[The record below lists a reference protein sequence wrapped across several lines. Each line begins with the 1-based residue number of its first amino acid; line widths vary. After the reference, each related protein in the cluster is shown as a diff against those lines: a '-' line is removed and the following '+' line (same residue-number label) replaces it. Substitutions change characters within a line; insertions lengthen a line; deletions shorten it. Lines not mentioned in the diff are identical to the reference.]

1 MLVVLVV
8 LCTLEVTPVCQTES
22 LSLKQWVPALRK
34 KMKTWTVE
42 CFLQVWRKGLKTA
55 VFFSFTFVLVITNRE
70 SWSSHCRSVTCT
82 GRSYPYF
89 GPFYS
94 CQLSC
99 CQWIWQNKQQTN
111 KKTATTTYFRCI
123 YMSLEKIGLLCRL
136 DWNLM
141 WVLPTNGHCQQLLKS
156 SETPAVVSD
165 SERVVEQS
173 ETADPGGCSW
183 VLSTSQ
189 QNNRSV
195 EIFLSVNSL
204 EIMLKSYCMTY
215 NVQHAVVNPL
225 RGTDKLT
232 LLFQP
237 GIFWPIAKRKW
248 EIKNRG
254 RRESLCRWT
263 HDYKVLVNYFNVG
276 GDYYCMT
283 VTFILEEI
291 PFPLKKTPIY
301 NKSSFCASLAGQSSP
316 RGILRLNIP
325 TVTFYDLCEQQ
336 SRGALVMGLSRLA
349 ENMMGVL
356 ICKQVVLLNDGGA
369 DRSAECLSEWVGWGL
384 TVWTPPSAL
393 SFYERVQAWYIFH
406 SHCLCKEEPCDPLQC
421 LTCAGPSLPAFCCL
435 TFSCVK
441 WGGAVPCTCL
451 VSCLCIH
458 LFSYRLCSVLWT

>member
-1 MLVVLVV
+1 
-8 LCTLEVTPVCQTES
+8 
-22 LSLKQWVPALRK
+22 
-34 KMKTWTVE
+34 
-42 CFLQVWRKGLKTA
+42 
-55 VFFSFTFVLVITNRE
+55 
-70 SWSSHCRSVTCT
+70 
-82 GRSYPYF
+82 
-89 GPFYS
+89 
-94 CQLSC
+94 
-99 CQWIWQNKQQTN
+99 
-111 KKTATTTYFRCI
+111 
-123 YMSLEKIGLLCRL
+123 MSLEKIGLLCRL

-215 NVQHAVVNPL
+215 NVQYAVVNPL